1 MPRTPTI
8 NTGPKGIDRSDRI
21 DRIAT
26 MGLSRVL
33 LRQAASSS
41 ATIAAAA
48 ARSHPNGS
56 RTLLAAAAAGRG
68 GDKAAADGE
77 RNRHRCRQQLQQMLQ
92 QQQQQQRRAF
102 HATKRADNPILI
114 GVAIVVGAT
123 LARYLIRAARRIS
136 KDEKGGSGGKPAGGG
151 KPGDEDE
158 EGEEGGHGGGAHPSR
173 GFPVL
178 GLDVGTLQSCV
189 AFVAAKGGAP
199 LVVENHEGRR
209 STPAFVAFE
218 DGAMVVGQLARR
230 GRWRDPARVGFNL
243 PRLLGAGAYDDGLRP
258 LFPFP
263 IEAPAPGKEDGGL
276 VLGLTGAGGGRAV
289 PSGEAAAR
297 VVEDLVQTAEHKAH
311 QLPKLAVLAVPSYFD
326 AGAKARAL
334 KAAREGTGLAEVEVV
349 EDAIATLA
357 CAHYTGR
364 VTKEDAFLSKPWLVC
379 DVGGLGAQCAVVQ
392 LDMEHG
398 LVVKGKGESWA
409 VGGEQ
414 LDAVLVAALVA
425 DFKQKHKGLDLGTDY
440 LALERLYEAA
450 EAAKVELS
458 SKVSS
463 TVRLPFITADHTGP
477 KHLDATF
484 SRAQLENL
492 AAPLLEHLKA
502 PFQEALDAAQLTPAG
517 LQGVIVSGGTA
528 RLPFVVAYVKKLAG
542 AAELPVVVLEAPE
555 EAAAVGA
562 AYFGRELVD
571 D

>member
-1 MPRTPTI
+1 
-8 NTGPKGIDRSDRI
+8 
-21 DRIAT
+21 

-33 LRQAASSS
+33 LRQAASS
-41 ATIAAAA
+41 AT
-48 ARSHPNGS
+48 RSHNGS
-56 RTLLAAAAAGRG
+56 RTLLLQQSHAPVARAAAAA
-68 GDKAAADGE
+68 AAARGVDESAGDG
-77 RNRHRCRQQLQQMLQ
+77 RRRRRQ
-92 QQQQQQRRAF
+92 QQQSLQQLQQRRAF
-102 HATKRADNPILI
+102 HATKRAENPILI

-123 LARYLIRAARRIS
+123 LARYLIRAARRVS
-136 KDEKGGSGGKPAGGG
+136 KEEEKKGGSGRGG
-151 KPGDEDE
+151 KPDDDE
-158 EGEEGGHGGGAHPSR
+158 EEEGDGHSAGGGGAHPTR

-218 DGAMVVGQLARR
+218 EGAMVVGQLARR
-230 GRWRDPARVGFNL
+230 GRWRDPGRVGFNL
-243 PRLLGAGAYDDGLRP
+243 PRLLGAAQYDDSLRP

-263 IEAPAPGKEDGGL
+263 VEPPAPGKEEGGL
-276 VLGLTGAGGGRAV
+276 VLGLSGGGGRAV

-311 QLPKLAVLAVPSYFD
+311 QLPRCAVLAVPSYFD

-334 KAAREGTGLAEVEVV
+334 RAAREGTGLEEVEVV

-364 VTKEDAFLSKPWLVC
+364 VSKEEAFLSKPWLVC
-379 DVGGLGAQCAVVQ
+379 DVGGLGAQVSVVQ

-398 LVVKGKGESWA
+398 LVVKGRGASWA

-414 LDAVLVAALVA
+414 LDAALVRA
-425 DFKQKHKGLDLGTDY
+425 LVEDFKRKHTGIDLGTDY

-463 TVRLPFITADHTGP
+463 NVRLPFITADHTGP

-502 PFQEALDAAQLTPAG
+502 PFQEALDAAKLTPEG

-528 RLPFVVAYVKKLAG
+528 RLPFVAAFVKRLAG
-542 AAELPVVVLEAPE
+542 PAELPVVVLEAPE
-555 EAAAVGA
+555 EAAAIGA
-562 AYFGRELVD
+562 AYFGRELID